1 MFKHTHPLI
10 RYTRAVV
17 WHRGSALII
26 SLVFLLMLTVLGVAG
41 MQGTTQQERMSG
53 NMYSRNL
60 AFQAAETALRAGENF
75 VDPPDKTGTPP
86 ACNRPAATQ
95 FNGTDGLLQP
105 QTITGDAGAF
115 WMAWA
120 WETNSKQLTAG
131 TLAEVAEQPRYVI
144 EDISTLDPLCASAT
158 PATKDCYR
166 ITARGVGGTAD
177 AVVILQSTY
186 KWENA
191 CSKNNP

>member
-10 RYTRAVV
+10 RCARTMVRF
-17 WHRGSALII
+17 RGSALII
-26 SLVFLLMLTVLGVAG
+26 ALVFLLMLTVLGVAG

-53 NMYSRNL
+53 NMYNRNL

-75 VDPPDKTGTPP
+75 VDPPGKTGTPP
-86 ACNRPAATQ
+86 ACNRPAATD
-95 FNGTDGLLQP
+95 FNGTNGLLQA

-115 WMAWA
+115 WMTWA
-120 WETNSKQLTAG
+120 WDTNSKQLTAG

-158 PATKDCYR
+158 PPTKDCYR

-186 KWENA
+186 KWEDSCN
-191 CSKNNP
+191 KNNP